1 MIIFYQLLKSLCLF
15 YGGGAGSDSTASS
28 LAFLSFLHCVNA
40 EQFKGEWDYLPSAIN
55 ATLSLGSREPASVE
69 RASCSSLCVGQVREK
84 GWAGVGDTS

>member
-1 MIIFYQLLKSLCLF
+1 MGEGQARI
-15 YGGGAGSDSTASS
+15 STASS
-28 LAFLSFLHCVNA
+28 LAFFLFLHCVNA

-84 GWAGVGDTS
+84 GWVGVGGAS